1 MNQLPRIDR
10 IQQIDVTGPRME
22 SWSSPGSKTRQT
34 LKSLK
39 DQLKITWG
47 PCVPFT
53 TSQPKSFIQ
62 NDPVVSH
69 DILDT
74 NMSFTKVLA
83 SKGSFLPATAQRPV
97 GSWCLSRSFSV
108 LPGFA
113 RAFGGTSADLSSGR
127 IASILQRHLK
137 PQSMRWHH
145 DTTQILEVA
154 NFIMLGAPAQ
164 MSRSSWLEV
173 L

>member
-1 MNQLPRIDR
+1 
-10 IQQIDVTGPRME
+10 
-22 SWSSPGSKTRQT
+22 
-34 LKSLK
+34 
-39 DQLKITWG
+39 
-47 PCVPFT
+47 
-53 TSQPKSFIQ
+53 
-62 NDPVVSH
+62 
-69 DILDT
+69 
-74 NMSFTKVLA
+74 
-83 SKGSFLPATAQRPV
+83 
-97 GSWCLSRSFSV
+97 